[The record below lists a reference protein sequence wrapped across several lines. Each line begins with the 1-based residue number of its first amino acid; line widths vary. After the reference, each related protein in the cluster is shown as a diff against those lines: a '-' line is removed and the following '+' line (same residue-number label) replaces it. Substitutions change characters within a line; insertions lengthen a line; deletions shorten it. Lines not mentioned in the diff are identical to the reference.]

1 MTYHKQVTSTNVNS
15 QEEGLFK
22 SLVPVIR
29 GKYVSC
35 EQSHIKGK
43 SDFLCVFI
51 WYYMHP
57 SDGENTLVHKDF
69 LTYNMF
75 LPWGGAK
82 YRGMGGPGC
91 EFWTRETQGRHS
103 QIWRDENL
111 HVNSS

>member
-22 SLVPVIR
+22 SPVPMIK

-43 SDFLCVFI
+43 SGFLCVFI

-57 SDGENTLVHKDF
+57 SDGGNTFHKDF
-69 LTYNMF
+69 LAYDMF
-75 LPWGGAK
+75 LLWRGAK
-82 YRGMGGPGC
+82 HRSMGGPGC
-91 EFWTRETQGRHS
+91 DFRTREAQGRHS
-103 QIWRDENL
+103 QVWRDENL
-111 HVNSS
+111 DGNYS